1 MSRLCRLFIS
11 RTRVQRSQVLY
22 QQAPVTTSASVIGQF
37 DLASA
42 KKKPELVKAESYDST
57 SSRIHFRAV
66 LSRDFS
72 SSAIKARPRRADE
85 KNVQDLLAS
94 SKSFLRAQELP
105 FKEWSRSNFQLFNQW
120 HHALFKIPYTNQKLL
135 ERCAVCIDSLV
146 HAFLERYTIQE
157 DSAGRARRMEGR
169 ATQFVCTGIY
179 AWGRFAEYDGQAP
192 VKAEAMFQ
200 RLKEAYD
207 DSQNSAFRPTEEVYS
222 ALTYC
227 WSMASSHPQAPVRAH
242 RWLNVIMEDPR
253 MNVRAPTYNAVLRA
267 YARQGN
273 IGQVQ
278 RLIADMPMARDGYAY
293 ESLVRAWLNSD
304 HPDAPQEALKALQE
318 GIQQGLEHKDVA
330 SLANLFLGFMNMNR
344 DKPELCER
352 ALKQILILQ
361 QEYPSLEI
369 LDVRHLITAMKSW
382 ADKGESEKVERLFE
396 LLQDYNEKGDEE
408 LQPTYQVN
416 RILFDT
422 VLYCFECFTDWIYLS
437 IRCLWLCC
445 PRSQSREISNQCSM
459 LNCCWKRSKPCFW
472 NACQNLSATTHTI

>member
-1 MSRLCRLFIS
+1 MSRLSRLLIS
-11 RTRVQRSQVLY
+11 RTGFQRSEVLY
-22 QQAPVTTSASVIGQF
+22 HQAPVTSASIIGQF
-37 DLASA
+37 DSASA
-42 KKKPELVKAESYDST
+42 KKDPALGKAESHST
-57 SSRIHFRAV
+57 SSRIRFRAV

-72 SSAIKARPRRADE
+72 SSVIKARPRRAEE

-94 SKSFLRAQELP
+94 SQSFLTAQDLP
-105 FKEWSRSNFQLFNQW
+105 FKEWSRNNFQIFNQW
-120 HHALFKIPYTNQKLL
+120 HRALFKIPYNNQQLL
-135 ERCAVCIDSLV
+135 ERCAVCIDLLV
-146 HAFLERYTIQE
+146 HAFLDKYKIQN
-157 DSAGRARRMEGR
+157 RAKKMKGR

-179 AWGRFAEYDGQAP
+179 AWGRLAEYDRQAP
-192 VKAEAMFQ
+192 VKAEVMFQ
-200 RLKEAYD
+200 SLKKTYD

-222 ALTYC
+222 ALAYS

-242 RWLNVIMEDPR
+242 RWLNEILQDPL
-253 MNVRAPTYNAVLRA
+253 MNVRAPTYNVVLRA

-278 RLIADMPMARDGYAY
+278 QLIAEMPMARDGYVY

-304 HPDAPQEALKALQE
+304 HPDAPQEAFKALQE
-318 GIQQGLEHKDVA
+318 GIQQGLEHKDIA

-369 LDVRHLITAMKSW
+369 LDVRHLVTAMKSW

-396 LLQDYNEKGDEE
+396 LLHNEKGDAEF
-408 LQPTYQVN
+408 QPTYQVS
-416 RILFDT
+416 RIDAIFC
-422 VLYCFECFTDWIYLS
+422 CFECFTDWINLS

-445 PRSQSREISNQCSM
+445 PRSQSRETSNHCSM
-459 LNCCWKRSKPCFW
+459 LNCCWKKSKPCFW
-472 NACQNLSATTHTI
+472 NACQNLSATTDTI